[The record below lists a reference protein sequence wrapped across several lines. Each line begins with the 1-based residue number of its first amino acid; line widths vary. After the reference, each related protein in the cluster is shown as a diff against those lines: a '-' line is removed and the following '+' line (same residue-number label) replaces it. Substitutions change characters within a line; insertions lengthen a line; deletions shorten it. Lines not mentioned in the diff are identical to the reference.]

1 MKPISMLHHAQ
12 VKVYF
17 PGGCLK
23 FIYGCGFQVLACH
36 MIVHGYEVTTKYK
49 ELLDEERFDFP
60 LSYHI
65 ENHV

>member
-1 MKPISMLHHAQ
+1 
-12 VKVYF
+12 
-17 PGGCLK
+17 LK